1 MNVLNIGMLM
11 ITTVAVLM
19 CVIPLLTGK
28 KYEPLLTPLDD
39 DKFSMKYTYCIGLK
53 WLELMKEKYNSKW
66 HLRQRQLVNIIW
78 GKDYVDYYVMIYSAK
93 RLSLALVVTAIAMC
107 LAMVSGNSAVIL
119 FIFALIAGGAV
130 YYTYS
135 NDLETQMKNKA
146 EALVSEL
153 PEIVSRLALLLNAG
167 MILRE
172 AWETVA
178 ESGDTEVYQEMKF
191 ALNNMRNGVSEY
203 EAVYIF
209 GQRSENAD
217 VRKFCSRITQAIEK
231 GGAHLAIELSQQ
243 SLEMFE
249 LKRQL
254 VTRKAGEA
262 AQKSLIPILIMFIGI
277 LVMVIVPIMS
287 SF

>member
-1 MNVLNIGMLM
+1 MAN
-11 ITTVAVLM
+11 
-19 CVIPLLTGK
+19 
-28 KYEPLLTPLDD
+28 
-39 DKFSMKYTYCIGLK
+39 
-53 WLELMKEKYNSKW
+53 EKYNSKW
-66 HLRQRQLVNIIW
+66 HLRQRSLVNIIW
-78 GKDYVDYYVMIYSAK
+78 GKDYIDYYVMIYSAK
-93 RLSLALVVTAIAMC
+93 RLSLTLVVTAIVMC
-107 LAMVSGNSAVIL
+107 LAMVAGKMAIL
-119 FIFALIAGGAV
+119 IFVFALIAGGAV

-135 NDLETQMKNKA
+135 NDLESQMKEKG

-167 MILRE
+167 MIMRE

-178 ESGDTEVYQEMKF
+178 DSGDSEIYQEMKL
-191 ALNNMRNGVSEY
+191 ALNSMRNGASEY
-203 EAVYIF
+203 EAIYVF

-231 GGAHLAIELSQQ
+231 GGAHLSIELSQQ

-254 VTRKAGEA
+254 VARKADEA

-277 LVMVIVPIMS
+277 LAMVIVPIMS